1 MTDEKIIELLQANK
15 TDKAF
20 YKLYTDYPKIEKMI
34 LAKGGTKTDAQDIF
48 QEALIVFYRKVT
60 ETDFKLTAKIGT
72 YLYSVSR
79 FLWKDESTKNKK
91 KNDTE
96 LPETLSRDELEE
108 MELLIEKEN
117 KLKAVD
123 EVLKTISKKCQEI
136 FQLFYFKNF
145 SMKEI
150 ATKMNYTSERIARTQ
165 KYKCMEQAKN
175 KVVI

>member
-1 MTDEKIIELLQANK
+1 MTDEKIIELLKANK

-20 YKLYTDYPKIEKMI
+20 YKLYADFPKIQKMI

-79 FLWKDESTKNKK
+79 FLWKDEMAKNKK
-91 KNDTE
+91 KNYTE
-96 LPETLSRDELEE
+96 IPETLSQNELQE
-108 MELLIEKEN
+108 MEMLIEKEN
-117 KLKAVD
+117 KLKAIED
-123 EVLKTISKKCQEI
+123 VLQTISKKCQEI

-150 ATKMNYTSERIARTQ
+150 AKKMSYTSERIARTQ
-165 KYKCMEQAKN
+165 KYKCMEQAKI

>member
-1 MTDEKIIELLQANK
+1 MTDEKIIELLKANK

-20 YKLYTDYPKIEKMI
+20 YKLYADFPKIQKMI

-79 FLWKDESTKNKK
+79 FLWKDEMAKNKK
-91 KNDTE
+91 KNYTE
-96 LPETLSRDELEE
+96 IPETLSQNELQE
-108 MELLIEKEN
+108 MEMLIEKEN
-117 KLKAVD
+117 KLKAIED
-123 EVLKTISKKCQEI
+123 VLQTISKKCQEI

-150 ATKMNYTSERIARTQ
+150 AKKMSYTSERIARTQ
-165 KYKCMEQAKN
+165 KYKCMEQAKS